1 MELLAAGGWDG
12 REVSE
17 QLQALRA
24 PMPDEPGWT
33 VELRES
39 ALRIASLM
47 QGPAP
52 QDNVDAID
60 GLQITPEL
68 PLERLAPAVKPPF

>member
-1 MELLAAGGWDG
+1 
-12 REVSE
+12 
-17 QLQALRA
+17 LQALRA
-24 PMPDEPGWT
+24 PLPDEPGWT